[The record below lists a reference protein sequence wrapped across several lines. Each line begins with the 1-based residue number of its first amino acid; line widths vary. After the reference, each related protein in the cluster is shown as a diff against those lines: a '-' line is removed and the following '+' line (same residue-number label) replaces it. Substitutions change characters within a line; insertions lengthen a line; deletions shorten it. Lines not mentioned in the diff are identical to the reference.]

1 MGYMRNLRMP
11 VKLYGSAVLI
21 IALIAVMAAV
31 SWSAFHKVEGAFRAV
46 RQATQISDIAR
57 TAQGHIA
64 DAAFANL
71 GIANAQTEE
80 ALSTYERTSVAKRT
94 QATGALRK
102 ALATVA
108 DGPETEKKLLDTVL
122 EKVSA
127 YNDLTKDGLDLRHAY
142 IEQKKELF
150 EIAPKLAASMQ
161 YAVRQA
167 VESNPDMVQAL
178 LTASD
183 NLVAARVYMMR
194 FLIDN
199 DPKDADRHTTALRI
213 TRSAVTGATGLAQG
227 TSIAPVLDTLSNTA
241 DTYDVGA
248 QLLMGLAKS
257 SNDLWLGRAP
267 AMRVELEKATQAT
280 VAHLVRESDAAV
292 ADATQSL
299 ADASSVLAGVA
310 ALVFCVVISLNVLT
324 VRLVAKPIVAITGMM
339 ERLAGGD
346 TSLDVPYRDQTDE
359 VGGIAR
365 AVQVFKDNALR
376 LDAMHAEQ
384 ETLAQAAAAEKQAA
398 MHELADSLE
407 ASIKGIA
414 RSVATAAARMRET
427 ASSLTEISEE
437 TALQATSVAAAT
449 EQATNNVETVASAAE
464 ELAASIGEIGRQ
476 VSSAADVA
484 ADAVDQT
491 ERTNTLVTALAS
503 AANRIGEVVGM
514 ITDIANQTNLLALN
528 ATIEAARAGDAGK
541 GFAVV
546 AGEVK
551 NLATQTARATE
562 DISQQIGEVQR
573 STGEAVSAISEIST
587 IIDKISGIQATI
599 ASAVEEQTAAT
610 AEIARNVEQAA
621 SGTREV
627 ATHITHVTDAAG
639 RAGHGAAD
647 LLDAAGVL
655 AQQAEHL
662 DTEVDDFIARIR
674 AA

>member
-1 MGYMRNLRMP
+1 MRYMRNLRMP
-11 VKLYGSAVLI
+11 VKLYGSAILI
-21 IALIAVMAAV
+21 IALIAVMTAV
-31 SWSAFHKVEGAFRAV
+31 SWSAFHKVENAFRAV
-46 RQATQISDIAR
+46 RQATQISDIAQ
-57 TAQGHIA
+57 TAQSHIA

-71 GIANAQTEE
+71 GIANAETETE
-80 ALSTYERTSVAKRT
+80 LATYERTSVAKRT
-94 QATGALRK
+94 QAVGALRK
-102 ALATVA
+102 ALAVVA
-108 DGPETEKKLLDTVL
+108 DGPETEKKLLNTVL
-122 EKVSA
+122 EKVTA
-127 YNDLTKDGLDLRHAY
+127 YGDLTKDGIEMRHAY
-142 IEQKKELF
+142 VEQKKELF
-150 EIAPKLAASMQ
+150 EIAPKLASSMQ

-167 VESNPDMVQAL
+167 VESNPDLVQAL

-194 FLIDN
+194 FLLDN
-199 DPKDADRHTTALRI
+199 DPKDADRHTTALRV
-213 TRSAVTGATGLAQG
+213 TRAAVTGATGLAMN
-227 TSIAPVLDTLSNTA
+227 TAIAPVLETLANTA
-241 DTYDVGA
+241 DTYDVSA

-257 SNDLWLGRAP
+257 SNDLWLTRAP
-267 AMRVELEKATQAT
+267 AMRVELERATSAT
-280 VAHLVRESDAAV
+280 VGHLVRESDAAI

-299 ADASSVLAGVA
+299 SEASSVLAGVA
-310 ALVFCVVISLNVLT
+310 MLVFAVVISLNVMT
-324 VRLVAKPIVAITGMM
+324 VRLVAKPIVAVTGMM
-339 ERLAGGD
+339 ERLASGD
-346 TSLDVPYRDQTDE
+346 TAIEVPYRDQTDE

-376 LDAMHAEQ
+376 LDAMHHEQ
-384 ETLAQAAAAEKQAA
+384 EALTRAAAEEKQAA

-407 ASIKGIA
+407 TSIKGIA
-414 RSVATAAARMRET
+414 RSVATAATQMRET
-427 ASSLTEISEE
+427 ASSLTAISEE

-464 ELAASIGEIGRQ
+464 ELSASIGEIGRQ
-476 VSSAADVA
+476 VSAAANVA
-484 ADAVDQT
+484 AEAVDRT
-491 ERTNTLVTALAS
+491 ERTNGLVTALAG
-503 AANRIGEVVGM
+503 AAQRIGEVIGL

-562 DISQQIGEVQR
+562 DISTQIGEVQR
-573 STGEAVSAISEIST
+573 STGEAVAAISDIST
-587 IIDKISGIQATI
+587 IIEKISGIQATI
-599 ASAVEEQTAAT
+599 ASAVEEQSAAT

-621 SGTREV
+621 AGTRDV

-647 LLDAAGVL
+647 LLDAVGVL

-662 DTEVDDFIARIR
+662 DSEVDDFIARIR